1 MYINLT
7 LISSSLHNISDL
19 SEKRMEVIEVLK
31 ALGDVSIFKN
41 SNPASCCQSAAAS
54 SCQSASESSCKGAP
68 ASCCKIEPAAETLNI
83 AYILTGG
90 TESLFIKLFGEN
102 LSALGNIVIIS
113 DAYHNSLAASQEICT
128 WLYNNGVQHKHIHI
142 PLHNPDATLHNFPT
156 LLSAESPASQRAEYH
171 TCAGAT
177 KDTATNAE
185 ATIAGTANAAATNA
199 GTSDAATTIAGATN
213 ADAKNANAKNADAK
227 NADALV
233 GALSGCTIGLIGEA
247 SPWLIASGIDKEALS
262 KRCGVSFREICINTL
277 AEGYMKYRE
286 LWEKH
291 SLSAG
296 ARAELDEVLCRFACS
311 LEGDRTPEDLS
322 DAAIMYLAL
331 ASLCK
336 QEHLDA
342 VTVKCFDLLSSCKTT
357 ACLALSLLNDN
368 GIIAGCEGDIPS
380 ICTMLAVYKAL
391 GRPSFMANPA
401 SIDRDNLSIDFA
413 HCTIPTVMVD
423 GCTLPSH
430 FESGIGIGI
439 NGEVPLGNYML
450 CKLSGKT
457 LERSLFCNGR
467 LVKGEYLSNRCRTQ
481 VRFIFD
487 SKAEFD
493 AFTNARVGN
502 HIILFKRG

>member
-1 MYINLT
+1 
-7 LISSSLHNISDL
+7 
-19 SEKRMEVIEVLK
+19 MEVIEALK

-41 SNPASCCQSAAAS
+41 SSPASCGIESATG
-54 SCQSASESSCKGAP
+54 EVV
-68 ASCCKIEPAAETLNI
+68 NV

-102 LSALGNIVIIS
+102 CSRLGNITIIS

-128 WLYNNGVQHKHIHI
+128 WLYNNGVQHRHIHI
-142 PLHNPDATLHNFPT
+142 PLHSPDATLNRLPT
-156 LLSAESPASQRAEYH
+156 LLCAESPAPQRCE
-171 TCAGAT
+171 CNAGV
-177 KDTATNAE
+177 
-185 ATIAGTANAAATNA
+185 AAT
-199 GTSDAATTIAGATN
+199 S
-213 ADAKNANAKNADAK
+213 
-227 NADALV
+227 ADALV
-233 GALSGCTIGLIGEA
+233 KALGGCTIGLIGEA

-262 KRCGVSFREICINTL
+262 RRCGVSFREICIDTL
-277 AEGYMKYRE
+277 AKEYLKYRE

-291 SLSAG
+291 RLSAG

-357 ACLALSLLNDN
+357 ACLALALLNDN

-401 SIDRDNLSIDFA
+401 SIDSDNLSIDFA
-413 HCTIPTVMVD
+413 HCTIPTVMVES
-423 GCTLPSH
+423 CTLPSH

-439 NGEVPLGNYML
+439 NGEVPLGNYTL

-457 LERSLFCNGR
+457 LERSLICNGR

-481 VRFIFD
+481 VRFIFE

-493 AFTNARVGN
+493 AFCKARVGN
-502 HIILFKRG
+502 HIILFKKG

>member
-1 MYINLT
+1 MQINLS
-7 LISSSLHNISDL
+7 LISSSLHNITEL
-19 SEKRMEVIEVLK
+19 SQKRMEVIEALK

-41 SNPASCCQSAAAS
+41 SSPASCGIESATG
-54 SCQSASESSCKGAP
+54 QVV
-68 ASCCKIEPAAETLNI
+68 NV

-102 LSALGNIVIIS
+102 LSRLGNIAIIS

-128 WLYNNGVQHKHIHI
+128 WLYNNGVQHRHIHI
-142 PLHNPDATLHNFPT
+142 PLHSPDATLNRLPT
-156 LLSAESPASQRAEYH
+156 LLCAESPAPQRCECNAGVAAIREGAEAAS
-171 TCAGAT
+171 TEAASTEAAGA
-177 KDTATNAE
+177 KAASAE
-185 ATIAGTANAAATNA
+185 AASDEAAT
-199 GTSDAATTIAGATN
+199 
-213 ADAKNANAKNADAK
+213 
-227 NADALV
+227 ADALV
-233 GALSGCTIGLIGEA
+233 KALGGCTIGLIGEA

-262 KRCGVSFREICINTL
+262 ERCGVSFREISIGTL
-277 AEGYMKYRE
+277 ADKYLGYRE
-286 LWEKH
+286 LWKNH
-291 SLSAG
+291 TLSAG
-296 ARAELDEVLCRFACS
+296 ARAELDEVLCRFSCS
-311 LEGDRTPEDLS
+311 LEGDRTTEDLS

-331 ASLCK
+331 ASICK
-336 QEHLDA
+336 EEHLDA

-357 ACLALSLLNDN
+357 ACLALALLNDN

-401 SIDRDNLSIDFA
+401 SIDSDNLSIDFA
-413 HCTIPTVMVD
+413 HCTIPTVMVES
-423 GCTLPSH
+423 CTLPSH

-439 NGEVPLGNYML
+439 NGEVPLGNYTL

-457 LERSLFCNGR
+457 LERSLICNGR

-481 VRFIFD
+481 VRFIFE

-493 AFTNARVGN
+493 AFCKARVGN

>member
-1 MYINLT
+1 MQINLS
-7 LISSSLHNISDL
+7 LISSSLHNISEL
-19 SEKRMEVIEVLK
+19 SQKRMEVIEALK

-41 SNPASCCQSAAAS
+41 SSPASCGIESATG
-54 SCQSASESSCKGAP
+54 QVV
-68 ASCCKIEPAAETLNI
+68 NV

-102 LSALGNIVIIS
+102 CSRLGNITIIS

-142 PLHNPDATLHNFPT
+142 PLHSPDATLNRLPT
-156 LLSAESPASQRAEYH
+156 LLCAESPAPQRTECHSEVA
-171 TCAGAT
+171 AT
-177 KDTATNAE
+177 SAE
-185 ATIAGTANAAATNA
+185 AATAKAASTEAASTEAAGIEAAGIEAASDEAT
-199 GTSDAATTIAGATN
+199 S
-213 ADAKNANAKNADAK
+213 
-227 NADALV
+227 ADALV
-233 GALSGCTIGLIGEA
+233 KALGGCTIGLIGEA

-262 KRCGVSFREICINTL
+262 ERCGVSFKEISIGTL
-277 AEGYMKYRE
+277 ADKYLGYRE
-286 LWEKH
+286 LWKNH
-291 SLSAG
+291 TLSAG
-296 ARAELDEVLCRFACS
+296 ARAELDEVLCRFSCS
-311 LEGDRTPEDLS
+311 LEGDRTTEDLS

-331 ASLCK
+331 ASICK
-336 QEHLDA
+336 EEHLDA

-357 ACLALSLLNDN
+357 ACLALALLNDN

-380 ICTMLAVYKAL
+380 ICTMLAIYKAL

-401 SIDRDNLSIDFA
+401 SIDSDNLSIDFA
-413 HCTIPTVMVD
+413 HCTIPTVMVES
-423 GCTLPSH
+423 CTLPSH

-439 NGEVPLGNYML
+439 NGEVPLGNYTL

-457 LERSLFCNGR
+457 LERSLICNGR

-481 VRFIFD
+481 VRFIFE

-493 AFTNARVGN
+493 AFCKARVGN

>member
-1 MYINLT
+1 MQINLS
-7 LISSSLHNISDL
+7 LISSSLHNITEL
-19 SEKRMEVIEVLK
+19 SQKRMEVIEALK

-41 SNPASCCQSAAAS
+41 SSPASCGIESATG
-54 SCQSASESSCKGAP
+54 E
-68 ASCCKIEPAAETLNI
+68 IVNV

-102 LSALGNIVIIS
+102 CSRLGNIIIIS

-128 WLYNNGVQHKHIHI
+128 WLYNNGVQHRHIHI
-142 PLHNPDATLHNFPT
+142 PLHSPDATLNRLPT
-156 LLSAESPASQRAEYH
+156 LLCAESPAPQSTECHSEVA
-171 TCAGAT
+171 
-177 KDTATNAE
+177 ATNAE
-185 ATIAGTANAAATNA
+185 ATSTEAAGAEAAGTKAASDEAT
-199 GTSDAATTIAGATN
+199 S
-213 ADAKNANAKNADAK
+213 
-227 NADALV
+227 ADALV
-233 GALSGCTIGLIGEA
+233 KALGGCTIGLIGEA

-262 KRCGVSFREICINTL
+262 ERCGVSFKEISIGTL
-277 AEGYMKYRE
+277 ADKYLGYRE
-286 LWEKH
+286 LWKNH
-291 SLSAG
+291 TLSAG
-296 ARAELDEVLCRFACS
+296 ARAELDEVLCRFSCS
-311 LEGDRTPEDLS
+311 LEGDRTAEDLS

-331 ASLCK
+331 ASICK
-336 QEHLDA
+336 EEHLDA

-357 ACLALSLLNDN
+357 ACLALALLNDN

-401 SIDRDNLSIDFA
+401 SIDSDNLSIDFA
-413 HCTIPTVMVD
+413 HCTIPTVMVES
-423 GCTLPSH
+423 CTLPSH

-439 NGEVPLGNYML
+439 NGEVPLGNYTL

-457 LERSLFCNGR
+457 LERSLICNGR

-481 VRFIFD
+481 VRFIFE

-493 AFTNARVGN
+493 AFCKARVGN

>member
-1 MYINLT
+1 MQINLS
-7 LISSSLHNISDL
+7 LISSSLHNITEL
-19 SEKRMEVIEVLK
+19 SQKRMEVIEALK

-41 SNPASCCQSAAAS
+41 SSPASC
-54 SCQSASESSCKGAP
+54 G
-68 ASCCKIEPAAETLNI
+68 IEIATGEIVNV

-102 LSALGNIVIIS
+102 CSRLGNITIIS

-142 PLHNPDATLHNFPT
+142 PLHSPDATLNRLPT
-156 LLSAESPASQRAEYH
+156 LLCAESPAPQRTECHSEVA
-171 TCAGAT
+171 AT
-177 KDTATNAE
+177 SAE
-185 ATIAGTANAAATNA
+185 AATAEAAGIEAA
-199 GTSDAATTIAGATN
+199 S
-213 ADAKNANAKNADAK
+213 
-227 NADALV
+227 ADALV
-233 GALSGCTIGLIGEA
+233 KALGGCTIGLIGEA

-262 KRCGVSFREICINTL
+262 KRCGVSFREISIGTL
-277 AEGYMKYRE
+277 ADKYLGYRE
-286 LWEKH
+286 LWKNH
-291 SLSAG
+291 TLSAG
-296 ARAELDEVLCRFACS
+296 ARAELDEVLCRFSCS
-311 LEGDRTPEDLS
+311 LEGDRTTEDLS

-331 ASLCK
+331 ASICK
-336 QEHLDA
+336 EEHLDA

-357 ACLALSLLNDN
+357 ACLALALLNDN

-401 SIDRDNLSIDFA
+401 SIDSDNLSIDFA
-413 HCTIPTVMVD
+413 HCTIPTVMVES
-423 GCTLPSH
+423 CTLPSH

-439 NGEVPLGNYML
+439 NGEVPLGNYTL

-457 LERSLFCNGR
+457 LERSLICNGR

-481 VRFIFD
+481 VRFIFE

-493 AFTNARVGN
+493 AFCKARVGN

>member
-1 MYINLT
+1 MQINLS
-7 LISSSLHNISDL
+7 LISSSLHNITEL
-19 SEKRMEVIEVLK
+19 SQKRMEVIEALK

-41 SNPASCCQSAAAS
+41 SSPASCGIESATG
-54 SCQSASESSCKGAP
+54 QVV
-68 ASCCKIEPAAETLNI
+68 NV

-102 LSALGNIVIIS
+102 CSRLGNITIIS

-128 WLYNNGVQHKHIHI
+128 WLYNNGVQHRHIHI
-142 PLHNPDATLHNFPT
+142 PLHSPDATLNRLPT
-156 LLSAESPASQRAEYH
+156 LLCAESPAPQRTECHSEVA
-171 TCAGAT
+171 AT
-177 KDTATNAE
+177 SAE
-185 ATIAGTANAAATNA
+185 AATAETAGTKATSDEAASTEAASTEAATA
-199 GTSDAATTIAGATN
+199 EAAS
-213 ADAKNANAKNADAK
+213 
-227 NADALV
+227 ADALV
-233 GALSGCTIGLIGEA
+233 KALGGCTIGLIGEA

-262 KRCGVSFREICINTL
+262 ERCGVSFREISIGTL
-277 AEGYMKYRE
+277 ADKYLGYRK
-286 LWEKH
+286 LWKNH
-291 SLSAG
+291 TLSAG
-296 ARAELDEVLCRFACS
+296 ARAELDEVLCRFSCS
-311 LEGDRTPEDLS
+311 LEGDRTTEDLS

-336 QEHLDA
+336 EEHLDA

-357 ACLALSLLNDN
+357 ACLALALLNDN

-380 ICTMLAVYKAL
+380 ICTMLAIYKAL

-401 SIDRDNLSIDFA
+401 SIDSDNLSIDFA
-413 HCTIPTVMVD
+413 HCTIPTVMVES
-423 GCTLPSH
+423 CTLPSH

-439 NGEVPLGNYML
+439 NGEVPLGNYTL

-457 LERSLFCNGR
+457 LERNLICNGR

-493 AFTNARVGN
+493 AFSKARVGN